1 MRYEVKSNQ
10 DSKKIVAWT
19 EDPACIDDIDIQK
32 AMVAA
37 GYKIVF
43 SGTQQEYEKVK
54 KDLDKHVNVKV
65 KCDGADIKEPK
76 RDVPKR
82 TRQRRVSETTSEQIS
97 LLQTVQKPKRGRRP
111 KIT

>member
-10 DSKKIVAWT
+10 DSKKIV
-19 EDPACIDDIDIQK
+19 
-32 AMVAA
+32 
-37 GYKIVF
+37 
-43 SGTQQEYEKVK
+43 EY
-54 KDLDKHVNVKV
+54 
-65 KCDGADIKEPK
+65 DGADIKEPK
-76 RDVPKR
+76 RDAPKR